1 MGSMIWR
8 KTAEFHLK
16 GDEPSVASQSL
27 EELLKV
33 DPNNVQTKAQLVL
46 AYAKYDLKKALE
58 ASKKLP
64 KFTEQSKIDV
74 DSLESSSFVSAKY
87 GKKTPKPGD
96 PTTPKKPAEA
106 TSDAEEAIKK
116 KKKRNHKKR
125 LPKTYDPNV
134 DPDPERWVPRRER
147 TGYRRTRKER
157 RRGEKFTG
165 AQGTSAGQ
173 QETFDYSQKKTAA
186 EGAIKKQKSP
196 TVVTEPPVGPRQQ
209 RGKPQPKKKKGK
221 KQF

>member
-1 MGSMIWR
+1 MTFIL
-8 KTAEFHLK
+8 FH
-16 GDEPSVASQSL
+16 S
-27 EELLKV
+27 
-33 DPNNVQTKAQLVL
+33 DP
-46 AYAKYDLKKALE
+46 YY
-58 ASKKLP
+58 
-64 KFTEQSKIDV
+64 FTIC
-74 DSLESSSFVSAKY
+74 SFFSE
-87 GKKTPKPGD
+87 T
-96 PTTPKKPAEA
+96 

-116 KKKRNHKKR
+116 KKKRKHKKR

-157 RRGEKFTG
+157 RKGEKFTG
-165 AQGTSAGQ
+165 AQGTSASQ
-173 QETFDYSQKKTAA
+173 QETYDYSQKKAAA

-196 TVVTEPPVGPRQQ
+196 QVIPEPPVGPRQQ

>member
-33 DPNNVQTKAQLVL
+33 DPNNVQTLAQLVL

-58 ASKKLP
+58 VSKKLP
-64 KFTEQSKIDV
+64 KFSEQSKIDV
-74 DSLESSSFVSAKY
+74 DVLESSSFVSAKY

-96 PTTPKKPAEA
+96 PVTPKKVAESP
-106 TSDAEEAIKK
+106 TETQEEL
-116 KKKRNHKKR
+116 KKRKKRKHKKR
-125 LPKTYDPNV
+125 LPKSYDPNV

-173 QETFDYSQKKTAA
+173 QEIYDYSEKKAAA

-196 TVVTEPPVGPRQQ
+196 QVIPEAPVGPRQQ
-209 RGKPQPKKKKGK
+209 RGKPQAKKKKGK